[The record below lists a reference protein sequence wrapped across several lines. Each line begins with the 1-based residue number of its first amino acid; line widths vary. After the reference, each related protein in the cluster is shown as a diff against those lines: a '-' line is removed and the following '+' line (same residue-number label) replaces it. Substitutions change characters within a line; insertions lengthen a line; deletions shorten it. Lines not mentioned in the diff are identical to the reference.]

1 MEESKK
7 IGVRVRLLLRS
18 HKENKVNFNIQNMEL

>member
-7 IGVRVRLLLRS
+7 IGVRLLLKRS
-18 HKENKVNFNIQNMEL
+18 HKENKANFNIQNMEL